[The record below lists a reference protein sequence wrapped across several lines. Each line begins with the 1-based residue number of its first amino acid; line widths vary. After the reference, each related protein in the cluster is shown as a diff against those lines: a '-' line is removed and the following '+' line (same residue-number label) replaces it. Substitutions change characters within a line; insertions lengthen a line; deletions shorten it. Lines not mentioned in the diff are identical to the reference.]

1 MDKKLNNISQFVAN
15 IKVIGV
21 GGAGNNAVN
30 RMTDQKLE
38 GVELWVANTDA
49 QVLVNSKCPRRLIL
63 GYDVTKGLGAGAN
76 PEVGRLAA
84 ENSAEQI
91 RNSLRGADMVFVAAG
106 MGGGTGTG
114 AAPVIARIAKEL
126 GAVTIGIVTRPFT
139 FEGKTRT
146 GNATEGLQNLRDN
159 VDSLIVI
166 SNDLLL
172 RMMGN
177 IPLNDAFNHADEVLF
192 RSVKSITDLILL
204 PSLINLD
211 FADVRTIMKD
221 KGTALIGFGVAE
233 GDKMAKKAAEEA
245 VNSKLLDASIRGAKN
260 AIVSIAG
267 GPKMTLVD
275 AHEAIEVIREAATEN
290 DMNIIFGATYDET
303 LGDKMTV
310 TLIATE
316 FIGSDIHRLDSRAK
330 NAREANQK
338 MTPSQTIS
346 KIDPEAFKTIK
357 NPDTK
362 KIKEEV
368 DSIKEP
374 NVEDVSLIPSFLRRK
389 KSVN

>member
-1 MDKKLNNISQFVAN
+1 MDKKINNISEFVAN
-15 IKVIGV
+15 IKVVGV

-30 RMTDQKLE
+30 RMTDNKLD

-49 QVLVNSKCPRRLIL
+49 QVLVHSKCQRRLIL

-84 ENSAEQI
+84 ENSHEQI
-91 RNSLRGADMVFVAAG
+91 RNALRGADMVFVAAG

-114 AAPVIARIAKEL
+114 AAPVIAKIAREL

-146 GNATEGLQNLRDN
+146 ANATEGLQNLREN

-177 IPLNDAFNHADEVLF
+177 IPLNEAFLHADEVLY
-192 RSVKSITDLILL
+192 RSVRSITDLILM
-204 PSLINLD
+204 PALINLD
-211 FADVRTIMKD
+211 FADVKTIMKD
-221 KGTALIGFGVAE
+221 KGTALIGFGSAE
-233 GDKMAKKAAEEA
+233 GEKMAKKAAEEA

-267 GPKMTLVD
+267 GSSMTLVD
-275 AHEAIEVIREAATEN
+275 AHDAIEVIREAATEN
-290 DMNIIFGATYDET
+290 DMNIIFGAKFDAT
-303 LGDKMTV
+303 LGDKMEVTV
-310 TLIATE
+310 IATE
-316 FIGSDIHRLDSRAK
+316 FAGSDVHRVDGRAK
-330 NAREANQK
+330 NARDISPK
-338 MTPSQTIS
+338 MTPAQTIS

-357 NPDTK
+357 NPDTQ
-362 KIKEEV
+362 KIKDDVEN
-368 DSIKEP
+368 IKEP
-374 NVEDVSLIPSFLRRK
+374 NLEDVSLIPSFLRRK